1 MSRVACSSEVCDA
14 EDCLLQTST
23 LVGPDSGT
31 VLEVT
36 FVVNVG
42 EGGIPVSQKV
52 VEWMAQDGKS
62 PLDSKFDPDY
72 VPPSAKR

>member
-23 LVGPDSGT
+23 LLGPDSGT

-52 VEWMAQDGKS
+52 VE
-62 PLDSKFDPDY
+62 
-72 VPPSAKR
+72 